1 MEIFGN
7 VVSIRFQNQENFFT
21 VIDLETEDG
30 RVTVRGNMP
39 LVNLGDELKIEGEID
54 YHPKYGEQINAY
66 KVERVIPRT
75 PDQIIRYL
83 SSGII
88 PFIGEKTAQKIVELF
103 GEKALE
109 IIQEDEKA
117 LRKIPGIG
125 KKKSKLIREKLI
137 EERDLREFIIF
148 MQTLG
153 LGPRT
158 SRNIYD
164 KYGDKTIEILQTNPY
179 KLIDEIERIG
189 FQRADKIALK
199 NGIRRDS
206 EFRIKSGLIYILKEE
221 AYTNGNIYVK
231 KNRLKSRL
239 KELLSL
245 DDFAFEDILMD
256 LQINSKIKVD
266 GKLEGIYLNDLYKK
280 ERYIASSLVEIL
292 EEKSLKKIDV
302 SPYIGS
308 LTGLDFSQEQKLAIE
323 GAVNNK
329 IMIITGGPGT
339 GKTTIIKTIIKIF
352 EDKNIEYALAAP
364 TGRAAK
370 RMEESTG
377 IEAKTLHRLLGFKG
391 IEGLS
396 YAEFNEE
403 NLLPYQAL
411 IVDEVSMV
419 DVNLMDSL
427 MRALPRDLRLIVVGD
442 QDQLPSV
449 GPGSVLSDMIKSK
462 KIPLVKLH
470 TIFRQNEDS
479 NIVVNAHRIN
489 EGKPPILNEKDK
501 GFYFLNAR
509 TEAESLHKIIELVN
523 RRLPSHYKFSQDDI
537 QVMSPMRRGI
547 CGVDNLNIRLQESLN
562 PEARDKNEMEYKD
575 VVFREN
581 DKVMQIKN
589 NYNLNFLGN
598 EDKKG
603 VYNGDIGIISQIN
616 YVHETLRV
624 IYDDKI
630 VEYESK
636 DISELAH
643 SYAITIHK
651 SQGSE
656 FPCVVIPIVEGPYM
670 LLTRNLLY
678 TAITRAKKLV
688 VLVGDKRVL
697 EKMIENNRIDI
708 RNSSLGLR
716 IKEYC
721 EIKDMGY

>member
-39 LVNLGDELKIEGEID
+39 LVNVGDELKIEGEID

-88 PFIGEKTAQKIVELF
+88 PFIGEKTAQKIVKLF

-109 IIQEDEKA
+109 VIQEDEKA

-125 KKKSKLIREKLI
+125 KKKSKVIREKII
-137 EERDLREFIIF
+137 EERDLREFTIF

-153 LGPRT
+153 LGP
-158 SRNIYD
+158 SISMNIYK
-164 KYGDKTIEILQTNPY
+164 KYGDKTIEVLQTNPY
-179 KLIDEIERIG
+179 KLIDEVERIG

-206 EFRIKSGLIYILKEE
+206 EFRIKSALIYILKEE
-221 AYTNGNIYVK
+221 AYTNGNIYIK
-231 KNRLKSRL
+231 KNYLKSRL
-239 KELLSL
+239 IDLLSL

-256 LQINSKIKVD
+256 LQINSKIKIDDRLGGV
-266 GKLEGIYLNDLYKK
+266 YLNDLYKK
-280 ERYIASSLVEIL
+280 EKYIASSLVEIL

-302 SPYIGS
+302 FPYINS
-308 LTGLDFSQEQKLAIE
+308 LSGLDFSQEQKLAIE
-323 GAVNNK
+323 GAVNSK

-339 GKTTIIKTIIKIF
+339 GKTTIIKAILKIF
-352 EDKNIEYALAAP
+352 EDENIEYALAAP

-370 RMEESTG
+370 RMEDSTG
-377 IEAKTLHRLLGFKG
+377 VEAKTLHRLLGFKG

-419 DVNLMDSL
+419 DINLMDSL
-427 MRALPRDLRLIVVGD
+427 MRALPRDVRLIVVGD

-449 GPGSVLSDMIKSK
+449 GPGSILSDMIKSG

-470 TIFRQNEDS
+470 TIFRQDGDS

-489 EGKPPILNEKDK
+489 EGKLPILNEKDK

-509 TEAESLHKIIELVN
+509 TEAESLYKIIELVDK
-523 RRLPSHYKFSQDDI
+523 RLPSHYKFSQDDI
-537 QVMSPMRRGI
+537 QVMSPMKRGL

-562 PEARDKNEMEYKD
+562 PEARDKKELEYKE
-575 VVFREN
+575 VVLREN

-598 EDKKG
+598 DDKKG
-603 VYNGDIGIISQIN
+603 LYNGDIGKISQIN

-624 IYDDKI
+624 VYDDKI

-656 FPCVVIPIVEGPYM
+656 FPCVVIPIVDGPYM
-670 LLTRNLLY
+670 LLTRNLIY

-688 VLVGDKRVL
+688 VLVGDKRIL
-697 EKMIENNRIDI
+697 EKMIENNRVDI
-708 RNSSLGLR
+708 RYSSLDLR
-716 IKEYC
+716 IREYC
-721 EIKDMGY
+721 EIKEMGY